1 MIDIY
6 QQKITELWEML
17 KIPIMTEDEIRTKIS
32 AINTFVHFH
41 QLHDYPQLDLTHLI
55 VIAREIQT
63 VYRILWDSKYIKD
76 WKPTYRKLSL
86 STRKMYDEYEVKLDW
101 RQRKRSKKRYDS
113 FIHQIES
120 VHYDHLDAFKKR
132 FDLYMKQ
139 QHFFSEKPEHFLN
152 WEITYQKYQHK
163 LLYSEMKHVGSVSF
177 KMVHCPTGSFW
188 MGSHAHEGNSDER
201 PRHLVK
207 ITKPFWMAETVVTQ
221 ELWLA
226 LMGWHFSFF
235 KDDIQFPVES
245 VSWLTCL
252 VFCNELSK
260 LHGFKPCYTLS
271 NIEIDFQQKT
281 FKKAD
286 VEWHR
291 DADGY
296 RLPTEAEWEYSA
308 KAGTEFIYSGSNH
321 PDEVAVT
328 AQNDHEVNNCV
339 VKSKKPN
346 DWGLYD
352 MSGCIWEYCMDQWYE
367 NAYQSRYDGIEDPVA
382 WPMRDWPDD
391 TYHSTRFYGPLCV
404 VKGGWTQDRVDY
416 ARVAQRCDDMIND
429 GAECVG
435 LRLVRNA

>member
-1 MIDIY
+1 
-6 QQKITELWEML
+6 ML
-17 KIPIMTEDEIRTKIS
+17 KNPIMTEDEIRTKIS
-32 AINTFVHFH
+32 NINTFIHFH
-41 QLHDYPQLDLTHLI
+41 QIHDYPPLDPTRLI
-55 VIAREIQT
+55 TIAREIQT

-86 STRKMYDEYEVKLDW
+86 ITRKIYDEYEVKLDW
-101 RQRKRSKKRYDS
+101 QQRKESKKRYDS

-139 QHFFSEKPEHFLN
+139 QHFFSEKPEYFLN

-163 LLYSEMKHVGSVSF
+163 LLYSEMKNVGAVSF

-188 MGSHAHEGNSDER
+188 MGSQAHEGSPNEK

-226 LMGWHFSFF
+226 LMGWNFSFF
-235 KDDIQFPVES
+235 KDHIQFPVES
-245 VSWLTCL
+245 ISWLTCL

-260 LHGFKPCYTLS
+260 LHGFRPCYTLS
-271 NIEIDFQQKT
+271 NVEIDFQQKT
-281 FKKAD
+281 FEKAD

-308 KAGTEFIYSGSNH
+308 KAGTEFIYSGSNA

-328 AQNDHEVNNCV
+328 AQNYREINNHV

-367 NAYQSRYDGIEDPVA
+367 NAYQNRYDGIEDPVA
-382 WPMRDWPDD
+382 WPMRDWPD
-391 TYHSTRFYGPLCV
+391 STSRSYSFYGPLCV
-404 VKGGWTQDRVDY
+404 IKGGWAQDRVDC
-416 ARVAQRCDDMIND
+416 ARVATRSDDMINN
-429 GAECVG
+429 GAECIG